1 MSDILIL
8 ENDNKDN
15 TSSLSSES
23 FSNKWIIDRLNEYLV
38 SSQSVKTK
46 EKVVI
51 FRLLATMVD
60 AGLSLMKAISIL
72 EKQEKNP
79 VVKNILFKVWEELK
93 SWKSLS
99 SALSLFP
106 NSFWDSETGMIES
119 WEKTWRLNTS
129 LLNLADQIEK
139 ISSING
145 KIKSALMYPAMIIV
159 VVIWVIFVMMT
170 MVVPKLLEIFEDK
183 SRLPA
188 STQLLMAIS
197 NVFTNYWWLM
207 IILAVWWTI
216 FISIWK
222 KTEVWKYK
230 FDMFMLKMPVFWDI
244 IVKII
249 LSKFARTLSGLL
261 SSWVSIVEALRITSE
276 AVWNE
281 VYKQRVMLIRD
292 DIRQWLKIFESM
304 EWDKLF
310 PDMMVQMIQVWEQTA
325 KLDTIIIKIADFY
338 DEQVDNKVAVINKL
352 LEPLI
357 IVTLAIVVWFIAIS
371 IMQPIMNLA
380 DTVSNS

>member
-8 ENDNKDN
+8 ENENIETIAWN
-15 TSSLSSES
+15 TELLAKKS
-23 FSNKWIIDRLNEYLV
+23 FIEKLNEQLV
-38 SSQSVKTK
+38 SSQSIKTS

-60 AGLSLMKAISIL
+60 AWLTLMKAISIL
-72 EKQEKNP
+72 ENQEKNL
-79 VVKNILFKVWEELK
+79 VVKNVLSKFSEELK
-93 SWKSLS
+93 TWKSLS
-99 SALSLFP
+99 YCMGLFP
-106 NSFWDSETGMIES
+106 ASFWNSEMGMIES
-119 WEKTWRLNTS
+119 GEKTWRLNTA
-129 LLNLADQIEK
+129 LINLADQIEK
-139 ISSING
+139 IASING

-159 VVIWVIFVMMT
+159 VVVLVIWVMMT

-183 SRLPA
+183 SKLPA

-197 NVFTNYWWLM
+197 NAFTSYWWLM
-207 IILAVWWTI
+207 LLLAIWWTI
-216 FISIWK
+216 FVLFWK
-222 KTEVWKYK
+222 KTETWKYK
-230 FDMFMLKMPVFWDI
+230 YDMFLLKLPVFWDI
-244 IVKII
+244 IVKMI

-261 SSWVSIVEALRITSE
+261 SSWVSIVEALRITSD

-281 VYKQRVMLIRD
+281 VYRQRIMLIRD

-352 LEPLI
+352 LEPII
-357 IVTLAIVVWFIAIS
+357 IVTLAVIVWFIAIA

>member
-8 ENDNKDN
+8 ENDNKENQNSLDN
-15 TSSLSSES
+15 QSLYS
-23 FSNKWIIDRLNEYLV
+23 KWLVERLNEYLL
-38 SSQSVKTK
+38 SSQNIKTK

-60 AGLSLMKAISIL
+60 AGLSLMKALAIL
-72 EKQEKNP
+72 EKQEKNL
-79 VVKNILFKVWEELK
+79 VVKTTLYKIWEELK

-99 SALSLFP
+99 YALSLFP
-106 NSFWDSETGMIES
+106 NSFWWSETGMIES

-129 LLNLADQIEK
+129 LLNLAEQIEK

-145 KIKSALMYPAMIIV
+145 KIKSALMYPAMIIL

-183 SRLPA
+183 SKLPA
-188 STQLLMAIS
+188 STQLLMSIS

-222 KTEVWKYK
+222 RTEVWKYK
-230 FDMFMLKMPVFWDI
+230 FDMFMLKIPVFWDI
-244 IVKII
+244 IEKII

-281 VYKQRVMLIRD
+281 VYKQRIMLIRD

-338 DEQVDNKVAVINKL
+338 DEQVDNKVNVINKL
-352 LEPLI
+352 LEPFI
-357 IVTLAIVVWFIAIS
+357 IVTLAIIVWFIAIS

>member
-8 ENDNKDN
+8 ENDNKDT

-99 SALSLFP
+99 YALSLFP

-129 LLNLADQIEK
+129 LLNLAEQIEK

-145 KIKSALMYPAMIIV
+145 KIKSALMYPAMIIL

-183 SRLPA
+183 SKLPA

-222 KTEVWKYK
+222 RTEVWKYK

-281 VYKQRVMLIRD
+281 VYKQRIMLIRD

>member
-1 MSDILIL
+1 MSDLLIL
-8 ENDNKDN
+8 ENESKEISDWLKD
-15 TSSLSSES
+15 SWYKPGLFE
-23 FSNKWIIDRLNEYLV
+23 RLNEKLV
-38 SSQSVKTK
+38 SSQWIKTS

-60 AGLSLMKAISIL
+60 AWLSLMKAISIL

-79 VVKNILFKVWEELK
+79 VVKNILSRFSDELK
-93 SWKSLS
+93 SWKTLS
-99 SALSLFP
+99 YCMSLFP
-106 NSFWDSETGMIES
+106 SSFWDSETGMIES
-119 WEKTWRLNTS
+119 GEKTWRLNIA
-129 LLNLADQIEK
+129 LINLADQIEK
-139 ISSING
+139 IASING

-170 MVVPKLLEIFEDK
+170 MVVPKLLDIFEDK
-183 SRLPA
+183 SKLPA
-188 STQLLMAIS
+188 STQLLMSIS
-197 NVFTNYWWLM
+197 NAFTSYWWLM
-207 IILAVWWTI
+207 MILAVGGTI
-216 FISIWK
+216 FVGIWK
-222 KTEVWKYK
+222 RTEVWKYK
-230 FDMFMLKMPVFWDI
+230 YDLFMLKLPVFWDI
-244 IVKII
+244 IVKMI

-261 SSWVSIVEALRITSE
+261 SSWVSIVEALRITSD

-281 VYKQRVMLIRD
+281 VYKQRIMLIRD

-325 KLDTIIIKIADFY
+325 KLDIIIIKIADFY

-352 LEPLI
+352 LEPII
-357 IVTLAIVVWFIAIS
+357 IVTLAVIVWFIAIA

>member
-8 ENDNKDN
+8 ENDNKDT

-222 KTEVWKYK
+222 RTEVWKYK

-281 VYKQRVMLIRD
+281 VYKQRIMLIRD